1 LTSVKIDISEGA
13 LYPIFHKLEAKDVLG
28 IGKRVRKYYKVTK
41 EGQLMVTEV
50 TKEINDFMDT
60 LRIIFNYK
68 TLKT

>member
-28 IGKRVRKYYKVTK
+28 IGKRVRNYYK
-41 EGQLMVTEV
+41 V

-60 LRIIFNYK
+60 LRIIFNSQ